1 MSVLTSPW
9 LGPGDADAAVDA
21 VSGDAPA
28 REGASARAA
37 QLELDRGL
45 ALRAQAGDQVALRA
59 IYERH
64 AASVQRFLRDML
76 RASPDEVADALQDT
90 FVRVFQRIAGLD
102 DPSRLVGWIFGI
114 ARNVSL
120 EHRRAHSRRGVLGWL
135 GLRAEEDVEGG
146 RDRGEALA
154 WAPSP
159 EAELLGKE
167 SAAALARA
175 LGELSADRRAL
186 LLLRCDHQLSY
197 EEIAT
202 AMGFSVAKVKVEIF
216 RARQALRAALFGES
230 EL

>member
-1 MSVLTSPW
+1 
-9 LGPGDADAAVDA
+9 
-21 VSGDAPA
+21 
-28 REGASARAA
+28 
-37 QLELDRGL
+37 
-45 ALRAQAGDQVALRA
+45 
-59 IYERH
+59 
-64 AASVQRFLRDML
+64 ML
-76 RASPDEVADALQDT
+76 RASPDEIADALQDT
-90 FVRVFQRIAGLD
+90 FVRVFQRIGGLE

-135 GLRAEEDVEGG
+135 GLRTDEESDVREVS
-146 RDRGEALA
+146 L
-154 WAPSP
+154 APSP
-159 EAELLGKE
+159 EAELIGKE